1 MFKSRMLKAKMVEK
15 DKSNEEVSA
24 ALGIDSSTFS
34 KKLNGISEFKRTE
47 IQIIRS
53 FLNLSV
59 EESESIFFAD

>member
-15 DKSNEEVSA
+15 DKSNEEVST

>member
-15 DKSNEEVSA
+15 DKSTEEVSA

>member
-1 MFKSRMLKAKMVEK
+1 MLKAKMVEK
-15 DKSNEEVSA
+15 DKSNEEVST

>member
-1 MFKSRMLKAKMVEK
+1 MVEK
-15 DKSNEEVSA
+15 DKSNEEVST

>member
-1 MFKSRMLKAKMVEK
+1 MFKSRMLKARMVEK
-15 DKSNEEVSA
+15 DKSNEEVAA

-59 EESESIFFAD
+59 EESEAIFFAD